1 MRIAAPLPSRLRSR
15 RAAVA
20 AAVLA
25 MVVGSG
31 MAVGAGLVAGPTASA
46 QDGDPAAQPGQR
58 MPTQGPV
65 SAEPSAKETVPLNLV
80 EGLIEGAPIFNGD
93 FADPFMLA
101 TPEAL
106 FAYATNTTTANIP
119 VVELP
124 KGNTND
130 GEYLGD
136 ALPDLPAWTVK
147 GFQWAPS
154 VWARPDGKFVMHYTT
169 PAPSPGFAQ
178 PRRQCISRAVADVPG
193 GPYVDDSTEP
203 FICPLDQG
211 GAIDPSIFM
220 DGDTPYLLWKSD
232 GDCCSLP
239 TVIYS
244 QQLSPDGLSTA
255 GPPNRLITADQPWEG
270 GIVEGPSM
278 VKVDDPPKGAT
289 TGSTY
294 DLFYSANNWNSADYA
309 VGIAECT
316 SVTGPCTKTLTEPWM
331 RSAQEYSGPGGQEF
345 FLNPGGVWMVHHG
358 FLPGQAGTPDG
369 QRRIYLDLLDF
380 KGSDPIPD
388 RTGKEEAEGQLLK
401 LAAIGLGILA
411 LLVVG
416 AVLVIRRLRRTR
428 TAAP

>member
-1 MRIAAPLPSRLRSR
+1 
-15 RAAVA
+15 
-20 AAVLA
+20 
-25 MVVGSG
+25 

-124 KGNTND
+124 KGNTTD

-136 ALPDLPAWTVK
+136 ALPNLPAWTVK

-255 GPPNRLITADQPWEG
+255 GPPNRADHRGPALG
-270 GIVEGPSM
+270 GRHRGGP
-278 VKVDDPPKGAT
+278 VHGQGGRP
-289 TGSTY
+289 
-294 DLFYSANNWNSADYA
+294 
-309 VGIAECT
+309 
-316 SVTGPCTKTLTEPWM
+316 
-331 RSAQEYSGPGGQEF
+331 AQGR
-345 FLNPGGVWMVHHG
+345 HHG
-358 FLPGQAGTPDG
+358 LHLRPLLLGQ
-369 QRRIYLDLLDF
+369 
-380 KGSDPIPD
+380 
-388 RTGKEEAEGQLLK
+388 QLEQ
-401 LAAIGLGILA
+401 
-411 LLVVG
+411 
-416 AVLVIRRLRRTR
+416 RRLRRR
-428 TAAP
+428 HRRVHLRHRAVHQDPDRARGCGRPRSTAAPAARSSS

>member
-1 MRIAAPLPSRLRSR
+1 VTRRLASILLVG
-15 RAAVA
+15 AVGLTSA
-20 AAVLA
+20 GAVLA
-25 MVVGSG
+25 GP
-31 MAVGAGLVAGPTASA
+31 AVA
-46 QDGDPAAQPGQR
+46 QDGDGAAQPGQR
-58 MPTQGPV
+58 LPTQGPEQ
-65 SAEPSAKETVPLNLV
+65 AEPAAKETVPLNLV
-80 EGLIEGAPIFNGD
+80 GGLIEGAPIFNGD
-93 FADPFMLA
+93 FADPYMLA
-101 TPEAL
+101 TTEGL
-106 FAYATNTTTANIP
+106 FAFATNTTSANIP

-124 KGNTND
+124 KGNTSD

-154 VWARPDGKFVMHYTT
+154 VWARPDGRFVMHYTT

-178 PRRQCISRAVADVPG
+178 PRRQCISRAVADAPG
-193 GPYVDDSTEP
+193 GPYVDDSTGP
-203 FICPLDQG
+203 FICPLEQG

-232 GDCCSLP
+232 GDCCKLP

-244 QQLSPDGLSTA
+244 QQLAPDGLTTA
-255 GPPNRLITADQPWEG
+255 GPPNRLITADQAWEA

-278 VKVDDPPKGAT
+278 VKVDDPPEGST

-316 SVTGPCTKTLTEPWM
+316 SVAGPCTKTLTGPWM
-331 RSAQEYSGPGGQEF
+331 RSAQQYSGPGGQEF
-345 FLNPGGVWMVHHG
+345 FQNPGGVWMVHHG

-380 KGSDPIPD
+380 KGNDPVPG
-388 RTGKEEAEGQLLK
+388 RSGEQEAEGQLLRIGAIALGA
-401 LAAIGLGILA
+401 LAVVALGVV
-411 LLVVG
+411 LVV
-416 AVLVIRRLRRTR
+416 RRLRRTR
-428 TAAP
+428 RRTGSDDAPPPAVREPVS